1 LVVLLCFSSYSNAQV
16 TCSTDGTTNP
26 LAGNGTCLDPND
38 NTVQQIIDQG
48 DFGTGSHNTGS
59 SHNQMYQ
66 MTDRRTGAVLSTD
79 YIMHFSY
86 TDDTWIT
93 NLAINQALVGAGFD
107 IAGYITEWE
116 WKNETTN
123 TINGACTATKV
134 NGDCLDDLV
143 ITVDAFASG
152 TNIYS
157 EEWDYSQTKSN
168 GYTVEE
174 VLSFAPLA
182 LVPGVTIDQI
192 EVTIRGKDN
201 GYWQGMH
208 GPKVK
213 NFTGSVVLMPDTCTL
228 NGALSDASCPG
239 YANALFQQQ
248 CTSNPL
254 FDPSCS
260 GYAAAYLTQ
269 QCSANPLYDPACPG
283 YANAYYNQQCQLNP
297 LYDSGCTG
305 YKTAY
310 YNQQC
315 QLDPL
320 YDSGCTGYKTAYFNQ
335 QCSLDPLYDPS
346 CPGYASANLA
356 KQCDYDPLYS
366 VECTGYQQAYLEQ
379 QCELDSLYD
388 VQCPD
393 YQTAIELTK
402 IVDNGRTDDPTIIN
416 NEIDVTTTT
425 EIEGLPNVLTLPDVQ
440 TVVVE
445 EIDDGEGFQEVEDNI
460 RGDQLAMEDDI
471 EKEIEELEGQT
482 GNTAMDDDIEK
493 ELAEVE
499 NEASSGD
506 GNTNQEDDIEKELAE
521 LKENTSEDED
531 FQDPTK
537 KTVVD
542 KSSEQKIGKKKV
554 VEKKST
560 KNDKIRM
567 LLAQKAIELTKKIE
581 QETNLENQML
591 VQRQLLA
598 LISYVPGFD
607 YAEKKNKDN
616 DFYPD
621 KPTVD
626 HAFARWFLNDPNF
639 DTMENLQYPNLN

>member
-1 LVVLLCFSSYSNAQV
+1 
-16 TCSTDGTTNP
+16 
-26 LAGNGTCLDPND
+26 
-38 NTVQQIIDQG
+38 
-48 DFGTGSHNTGS
+48 
-59 SHNQMYQ
+59 M
-66 MTDRRTGAVLSTD
+66 
-79 YIMHFSY
+79 
-86 TDDTWIT
+86 
-93 NLAINQALVGAGFD
+93 AINQALVGAGFD
-107 IAGYITEWE
+107 IGGYIAEWE
-116 WKNETTN
+116 WKNENTN
-123 TINGACTATKV
+123 TINGGCLAAKT
-134 NGDCLDDLV
+134 NLECLDDLV
-143 ITVDAFASG
+143 ITIDAYASG
-152 TNIYS
+152 VNIYS

-168 GYTVEE
+168 GYTLEE
-174 VLSFAPLA
+174 VLTFSPVA
-182 LVPGVTIDQI
+182 LVPGITIDEI
-192 EVTIRGKDN
+192 EVSIRGKDN
-201 GYWQGMH
+201 GYWQGMY

-213 NFTGSVVLMPDTCTL
+213 NFSGGLVLMPNQCTI
-228 NGALSDASCPG
+228 NPLSDPTCPG

-254 FDPSCS
+254 YDPACP
-260 GYAAAYLTQ
+260 GYATAYLNQ
-269 QCSANPLYDPACPG
+269 QCAANPLYDPACPG
-283 YANAYYNQQCQLNP
+283 YAN
-297 LYDSGCTG
+297 
-305 YKTAY
+305 AY

-393 YQTAIELTK
+393 YQTAIELAK
-402 IVDNGRTDDPTIIN
+402 IVDDGKTDDPTIIN

-425 EIEGLPNVLTLPDVQ
+425 EIEGLPNVLALPDVQ

-471 EKEIEELEGQT
+471 EKEIEELESQT

-499 NEASSGD
+499 NEANSGD

-521 LKENTSEDED
+521 LEESTSDDED
-531 FQDPTK
+531 FDDPTQ
-537 KTVVD
+537 KTVAE
-542 KSSEQKIGKKKV
+542 KPIEKKIAKKKE

-560 KNDKIRM
+560 KNDKIKM

>member
-1 LVVLLCFSSYSNAQV
+1 MVLLCYSSYSNAQAV
-16 TCSTDGTTNP
+16 VSPTQTSPD
-26 LAGNGTCLDPND
+26 LLDPNAQ
-38 NTVQQIIDQG
+38 NWSG
-48 DFGTGSHNTGS
+48 NYGTGYWGGSQNPAGTNSSIPNRLPSDTGFVWG
-59 SHNQMYQ
+59 
-66 MTDRRTGAVLSTD
+66 GANEIIGTT
-79 YIMHFSY
+79 I
-86 TDDTWIT
+86 
-93 NLAINQALVGAGFD
+93 AINQALQVAG
-107 IAGYITEWE
+107 IQ
-116 WKNETTN
+116 
-123 TINGACTATKV
+123 V
-134 NGDCLDDLV
+134 NGFEYEWRVKNGNANLFAGQPGVDDFV
-143 ITVDAFASG
+143 IEVD
-152 TNIYS
+152 IYDAQGNLYATYQY
-157 EEWDYSQTKSN
+157 DYSYSHNWTTHSGQ
-168 GYTVEE
+168 E
-174 VLSFAPLA
+174 
-182 LVPGVTIDQI
+182 I
-192 EVTIRGKDN
+192 
-201 GYWQGMH
+201 
-208 GPKVK
+208 
-213 NFTGSVVLMPDTCTL
+213 FTDPFLPPSYFGSVDISAQ
-228 NGALSDASCPG
+228 GSDSANWGGRYGPEFNVDQSSFSVIFSANPCYQNPLYDPQCQG

-254 FDPSCS
+254 FDPSCP

-283 YANAYYNQQCQLNP
+283 YANAYYNQQCQLN
-297 LYDSGCTG
+297 
-305 YKTAY
+305 
-310 YNQQC
+310 
-315 QLDPL
+315 PL

-393 YQTAIELTK
+393 YQTAIELAK
-402 IVDNGRTDDPTIIN
+402 IVDDGKTGDPTIIN

-425 EIEGLPNVLTLPDVQ
+425 EIEGLPNVLALPDVQ

-471 EKEIEELEGQT
+471 EKEIEELESQT
-482 GNTAMDDDIEK
+482 GNTAMGDDIEK

-499 NEASSGD
+499 NEANSGD

-521 LKENTSEDED
+521 LEESTSDDED
-531 FQDPTK
+531 FQDPTQ
-537 KTVVD
+537 KTITE
-542 KSSEQKIGKKKV
+542 KSPEQKTGKKKV

-560 KNDKIRM
+560 KNDKIKM

>member
-1 LVVLLCFSSYSNAQV
+1 MRVLLLLLVVLPFCYSYSNAQV
-16 TCSTDGTTNP
+16 STTGQTGDI
-26 LAGNGTCLDPND
+26 LVLGNGWTGNVSQCTHNY
-38 NTVQQIIDQG
+38 NCWAGSTDQG
-48 DFGTGSHNTGS
+48 DIHHGYDQSNGNGNTYYWSGTQQTLSNT
-59 SHNQMYQ
+59 
-66 MTDRRTGAVLSTD
+66 
-79 YIMHFSY
+79 I
-86 TDDTWIT
+86 
-93 NLAINQALVGAGFD
+93 AINQALQASGIQVDGFTYQWVYKNGNANWFSGQPGGGAVDPFEIVVNVYDSNGNLFKSYKYDYGNSFANWTVKKATETFNQNYLSPSYFGNVVVEVTGQD
-107 IAGYITEWE
+107 IAGQ
-116 WKNETTN
+116 
-123 TINGACTATKV
+123 
-134 NGDCLDDLV
+134 
-143 ITVDAFASG
+143 S
-152 TNIYS
+152 
-157 EEWDYSQTKSN
+157 
-168 GYTVEE
+168 
-174 VLSFAPLA
+174 
-182 LVPGVTIDQI
+182 
-192 EVTIRGKDN
+192 
-201 GYWQGMH
+201 GYW
-208 GPKVK
+208 GPEFRADQSYLYV
-213 NFTGSVVLMPDTCTL
+213 NYSNNPCHNNPLFDPQ
-228 NGALSDASCPG
+228 CPG

-254 FDPSCS
+254 FDPSCP
-260 GYAAAYLTQ
+260 GYATAYLNQ
-269 QCSANPLYDPACPG
+269 QCAANPLYDPACPG
-283 YANAYYNQQCQLNP
+283 YA
-297 LYDSGCTG
+297 
-305 YKTAY
+305 TAY

-320 YDSGCTGYKTAYFNQ
+320 YDKGCTGYASAYLKQ
-335 QCSLDPLYDPS
+335 QCSIDPLYDVS
-346 CPGYASANLA
+346 CAGYASANLA

-393 YQTAIELTK
+393 YQTALELTK
-402 IVDNGRTDDPTIIN
+402 IVDDGKDDPITVVDDT
-416 NEIDVTTTT
+416 IDVTTTT
-425 EIEGLPNVLTLPDVQ
+425 TIEGVPNVFTLPEVP

-471 EKEIEELEGQT
+471 EREIAELESQT

-493 ELAEVE
+493 ELAEID
-499 NEASSGD
+499 NEANSGD
-506 GNTNQEDDIEKELAE
+506 GNTNQEDNIEKELAE
-521 LKENTSEDED
+521 LEESTSDDED
-531 FQDPTK
+531 FDDPTQ
-537 KTVVD
+537 KTIAE
-542 KSSEQKIGKKKV
+542 KSPEQKTGKKKEV

-560 KNDKIRM
+560 SRNDKIKM